1 MSLPTKPLA
10 GLKVIELG
18 TLIAGPFA
26 SRICAEFGAEVIK
39 IESPDGGDP
48 LRKWRKL
55 YEGTSLWW
63 FVQARNKQSL
73 TLNLKHPEAQAILK
87 QLVAEADIVIENFR
101 PGVLEKLG
109 LGWEVLHALN
119 PKLVMVRLSGF
130 GQTGPMKDQPG
141 FGAVGESMGGLR
153 YITGFEDRP
162 PVRTGISIG
171 DSIAALWGVI
181 GALMALRHREVNGGQ
196 GQVVDVALYEAVFAM
211 MESLVPEF
219 DVFGF
224 IRERTGNIMPGIT
237 PSSIHTSADGKHVQ
251 IGANGDAIFKRFML
265 AIGRED
271 LANDPQLADNAGRD
285 ARRDELYAAI
295 DVWVRSLPLD
305 AVLAVLQQAEVPA
318 SRIYSAEDMFGDPQF
333 LARDMLQKA
342 RLPDGREFRMP
353 GIVPKLSETPGGTEW
368 IGPQLGE
375 HTAAI
380 LARLGYDAAAI
391 AALKN
396 AGTI

>member
-1 MSLPTKPLA
+1 M
-10 GLKVIELG
+10 
-18 TLIAGPFA
+18 
-26 SRICAEFGAEVIK
+26 
-39 IESPDGGDP
+39 
-48 LRKWRKL
+48 
-55 YEGTSLWW
+55 
-63 FVQARNKQSL
+63 
-73 TLNLKHPEAQAILK
+73 
-87 QLVAEADIVIENFR
+87 
-101 PGVLEKLG
+101 
-109 LGWEVLHALN
+109 
-119 PKLVMVRLSGF
+119 
-130 GQTGPMKDQPG
+130 
-141 FGAVGESMGGLR
+141 
-153 YITGFEDRP
+153 
-162 PVRTGISIG
+162 
-171 DSIAALWGVI
+171 
-181 GALMALRHREVNGGQ
+181 
-196 GQVVDVALYEAVFAM
+196 
-211 MESLVPEF
+211 
-219 DVFGF
+219 
-224 IRERTGNIMPGIT
+224 
-237 PSSIHTSADGKHVQ
+237 Q
-251 IGANGDAIFKRFML
+251 IGANGDAIFKRFIL

-342 RLPDGREFRMP
+342 KLPDGREFRMP

-391 AALKN
+391 AALKD

>member
-1 MSLPTKPLA
+1 MNLPTKPLA

-26 SRICAEFGAEVIK
+26 SRICAEFGAQVIK
-39 IESPDGGDP
+39 VESPDGGDP

-63 FVQARNKQSL
+63 FVQARNKQSI
-73 TLNLKHPEAQAILK
+73 TLNLKHEQGREVLK
-87 QLVAEADIVIENFR
+87 KLLSEADILIENFR

-109 LGWEVLHALN
+109 LGWDVLHALN

-181 GALMALRHREVNGGQ
+181 GALMALRHREVNGGE
-196 GQVVDVALYEAVFAM
+196 GQVVDVALYEAIFAM
-211 MESLVPEF
+211 MESMVPEF

-224 IRERTGNIMPGIT
+224 IRERSGNIMPGIT
-237 PSSIHTSADGKHVQ
+237 PSSIHTSSDGKHVQ
-251 IGANGDAIFKRFML
+251 IGANGDAIFKRFMQ
-265 AIGRED
+265 AIGRQD
-271 LANDPQLADNAGRD
+271 LAEDTTLANNDGRD
-285 ARRDELYAAI
+285 ARRDEIYGVIDRWVAAH
-295 DVWVRSLPLD
+295 SLDEVMAALNAAD
-305 AVLAVLQQAEVPA
+305 VPA
-318 SRIYSAEDMFGDPQF
+318 SRIYSAQDMFADPQF
-333 LARDMLQKA
+333 LAREMFLSAK
-342 RLPDGREFRMP
+342 LPDGKDFKMP
-353 GIVPKLSETPGGTEW
+353 GIVPKLSDTPGSAEW
-368 IGPQLGE
+368 VGPELGE
-375 HTAAI
+375 HNEAVLGA
-380 LARLGYDAAAI
+380 LGYDASAI
-391 AALKN
+391 AELKAN
-396 AGTI
+396 GVL

>member
-1 MSLPTKPLA
+1 MELSKPLA

-26 SRICAEFGAEVIK
+26 ARICAEFGAQVIK

-73 TLNLKHPEAQAILK
+73 TLNLKHPDAIAILK
-87 QLVAEADIVIENFR
+87 QLLSETDILIENFR

-109 LGWEVLHALN
+109 LGWDVLHALN

-130 GQTGPMKDQPG
+130 GQTGPLKDQPG

-181 GALMALRHREVNGGQ
+181 GALMALRHCEVNGGQ

-211 MESLVPEF
+211 MES
-219 DVFGF
+219 
-224 IRERTGNIMPGIT
+224 
-237 PSSIHTSADGKHVQ
+237 
-251 IGANGDAIFKRFML
+251 
-265 AIGRED
+265 
-271 LANDPQLADNAGRD
+271 
-285 ARRDELYAAI
+285 
-295 DVWVRSLPLD
+295 
-305 AVLAVLQQAEVPA
+305 
-318 SRIYSAEDMFGDPQF
+318 
-333 LARDMLQKA
+333 
-342 RLPDGREFRMP
+342 
-353 GIVPKLSETPGGTEW
+353 
-368 IGPQLGE
+368 
-375 HTAAI
+375 
-380 LARLGYDAAAI
+380 
-391 AALKN
+391 
-396 AGTI
+396 